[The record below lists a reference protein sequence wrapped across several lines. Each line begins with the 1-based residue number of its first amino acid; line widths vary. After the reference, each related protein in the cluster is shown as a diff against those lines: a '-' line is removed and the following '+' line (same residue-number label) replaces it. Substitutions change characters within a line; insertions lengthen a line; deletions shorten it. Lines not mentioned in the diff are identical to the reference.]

1 MEKNS
6 PTKKYDIKKNGK
18 AYKRAIQLGK
28 LLIYKLLLTES
39 TIGSKPQR

>member
-28 LLIYKLLLTES
+28 LLIYKLPILETNYE
-39 TIGSKPQR
+39 KH